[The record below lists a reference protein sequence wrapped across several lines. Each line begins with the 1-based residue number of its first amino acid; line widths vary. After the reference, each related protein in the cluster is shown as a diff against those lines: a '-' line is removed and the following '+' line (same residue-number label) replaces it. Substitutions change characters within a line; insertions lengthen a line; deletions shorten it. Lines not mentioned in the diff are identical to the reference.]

1 METSQSDS
9 TATISPS
16 NTPSE
21 SEFTLSEVDLGTKDK
36 EDFDEMI
43 VFTHTFL
50 NYRKCFCA
58 QTLEEFQTSQFKL
71 LPINEFILKGNLLFE
86 TNSKPSNSE
95 VLKTVKLRAKSF
107 NDNDI
112 SAKKGFIDNIPTFI
126 EEIGLE
132 QTVDLILPIILK
144 IHNEKDAVI
153 ETFLSVFP
161 DFVKTFSKF
170 EDKGYDILRDNILTV
185 LREIFDTTNSDK
197 IIELCSEALVCIT
210 RYIKQD
216 DKANVLTI
224 VIIKAND
231 DENEQNRVLAVKL
244 FNDLAA
250 IIGQE
255 FCELYVVP
263 QMQSFADDQSCK
275 VRKTLASNFI
285 NICNAVSKQCFN
297 TRLLDIYKKLSN
309 DSLWTVR
316 KQAVESLPKLTK
328 LCDKKT
334 INTILIDLYKKFST
348 DNKNYVRL
356 AANEIFGEFVSLL
369 DKEDILQ
376 HTSLLEFYINTIK
389 EFTSGDNKS
398 KKEEHN
404 VLAKCAYN
412 FPAVLLYYGKESWEK
427 LKPCYLSL
435 CAETN
440 EQIRLS
446 LSSSIGEVSKILGSE
461 ITESELL
468 PLVETFFNNNEKKDN
483 KNVQIK
489 ILGVLPDIIRNIKSN
504 SKNKFLD
511 YLKIMLTKTHSTSN
525 SKWRLRLAYCEIAGK
540 YHNTF
545 SDELTYKR
553 IFPIAISFCFDD
565 IDEVR
570 RKSAESNSKMLLQL
584 LTSKATNYK
593 VKTYNI
599 FKSFAQSVNYF
610 YRQLFLLMCV
620 DLLENQELYHEC
632 IEELIFDLAFDKVLN
647 VRLALGVFLSKM
659 INKYTWLRT
668 DETVRKIITVL
679 KQDKVNDV
687 KRTVEG
693 IDIEECKCEIKENIN
708 AKFVDRM
715 TLVNSEFGITANVPL
730 KVNIRDSISQ
740 K

>member
-58 QTLEEFQTSQFKL
+58 QTQEEFQTSQFKL

-210 RYIKQD
+210 KYIKQD

-348 DNKNYVRL
+348 DNKNYVRSPQK
-356 AANEIFGEFVSLL
+356 I
-369 DKEDILQ
+369 I
-376 HTSLLEFYINTIK
+376 SLLE
-389 EFTSGDNKS
+389 
-398 KKEEHN
+398 
-404 VLAKCAYN
+404 
-412 FPAVLLYYGKESWEK
+412 
-427 LKPCYLSL
+427 
-435 CAETN
+435 
-440 EQIRLS
+440 
-446 LSSSIGEVSKILGSE
+446 
-461 ITESELL
+461 
-468 PLVETFFNNNEKKDN
+468 
-483 KNVQIK
+483 
-489 ILGVLPDIIRNIKSN
+489 GVLFVCFA
-504 SKNKFLD
+504 FL
-511 YLKIMLTKTHSTSN
+511 
-525 SKWRLRLAYCEIAGK
+525 
-540 YHNTF
+540 F
-545 SDELTYKR
+545 
-553 IFPIAISFCFDD
+553 
-565 IDEVR
+565 
-570 RKSAESNSKMLLQL
+570 
-584 LTSKATNYK
+584 
-593 VKTYNI
+593 
-599 FKSFAQSVNYF
+599 
-610 YRQLFLLMCV
+610 
-620 DLLENQELYHEC
+620 
-632 IEELIFDLAFDKVLN
+632 
-647 VRLALGVFLSKM
+647 
-659 INKYTWLRT
+659 
-668 DETVRKIITVL
+668 
-679 KQDKVNDV
+679 
-687 KRTVEG
+687 
-693 IDIEECKCEIKENIN
+693 
-708 AKFVDRM
+708 
-715 TLVNSEFGITANVPL
+715 
-730 KVNIRDSISQ
+730 
-740 K
+740 